1 MFWHLSN
8 SLVRQS
14 TGNRTYPISGNCGWI
29 VLAFMSAESRRRYR
43 ISANEIPLRF
53 LETGEQLCKGWA
65 RLLLTADL
73 DRCRSLR
80 IDGPNCE
87 HCKLQNLVDCPVH
100 LGWDYFRL
108 VPLLFRGEHGSQD
121 FLQRLHHSRPQ
132 RMLARRTAPWSKWL
146 PHRFHRAF
154 FTDDGIEQ
162 RKQLLIIRLNSV

>member
-121 FLQRLHHSRPQ
+121 FLQRLHHSVHSGCWRGVPRRGPSGFRIASIGPFS
-132 RMLARRTAPWSKWL
+132 RMMVSSS
-146 PHRFHRAF
+146 
-154 FTDDGIEQ
+154 GN
-162 RKQLLIIRLNSV
+162 NS